1 MPAPEVLII
10 GSAGYVGT
18 RMSAAFVHG
27 GYRVAGLQRPGGT
40 PVNPAY
46 RPVPGDLAD
55 PPSLVAAA
63 RGFDLVVHLGS
74 ILNEELDLAGVDA
87 LIEAGSPLIITS
99 GSDVLGAGH
108 VDEDD
113 VPKPHPLVGW
123 RDEVERRALAAGHRV
138 IRPGLIYGAFG
149 GVVRNMMMPVASR
162 LGAGV
167 YVGEP
172 DVRWGAVH
180 VEDLPSLYLAVARQA
195 APGTVW
201 NAIADNV
208 LVDRLAALV
217 GCGKT
222 ISWPEDEPVPFE
234 YEPIAGLF
242 RLHQVVSSEKTRRE
256 MGWRPCNT
264 DTVASLAREFAAAWL
279 PVRPEDLAG
288 AAP

>member
-1 MPAPEVLII
+1 MAAQDVLII

-18 RMSAAFVHG
+18 RMSAGFARA
-27 GYRVAGLQRPGGT
+27 GYRVAGLERPGGT
-40 PVNPAY
+40 PVNSAY
-46 RPVPGDLAD
+46 RAVPGDLAD

-63 RGFDLVVHLGS
+63 RGFDLVIHLGA

-87 LIEAGSPLIITS
+87 LIQAGSPIIITS
-99 GSDVLGAGH
+99 GSDVLGAGE

-113 VPKPHPLVGW
+113 EPQPHPLVGW
-123 RDEVERRALAAGHRV
+123 RDEVERRALGAGHRV
-138 IRPGLIYGAFG
+138 IRPGLIYGCGG
-149 GVVRNMMMPVASR
+149 GVVQNMMVPLAQR

-180 VEDLPSLYLAVARQA
+180 VEDLPPLYLAVAQKA

-222 ISWPEDEPVPFE
+222 ISWPLEADVPEE
-234 YEPIAGLF
+234 YAPIAGLF

-256 MGWRPCNT
+256 MGWVPRHP
-264 DTVASLAREFAAAWL
+264 DTVATLAREFAAAGL

-288 AAP
+288 TAP

>member
-1 MPAPEVLII
+1 VPAADVLII
-10 GSAGYVGT
+10 GSAGYVGSH
-18 RMSAAFVHG
+18 MSAAFARA

-40 PVNPAY
+40 PVHSAY
-46 RPVPGDLAD
+46 RAVPGDLAD

-63 RGFDLVVHLGS
+63 RGFDLVIHLGA
-74 ILNEELDLAGVDA
+74 ILNEQLDIAGVDA

-99 GSDVLGAGH
+99 GSDVLGAGE

-113 VPKPHPLVGW
+113 VPQPHPLVGW

-149 GVVRNMMMPVASR
+149 GVVQNMMVPLARR

-167 YVGEP
+167 YVGAP

-180 VEDLPSLYLAVARQA
+180 VTDLPPLYLLVAEKA

-201 NAIADNV
+201 NAIAENV

-222 ISWPEDEPVPFE
+222 VSWPLDEPVPEE
-234 YEPIAGLF
+234 YAPIAGLF
-242 RLHQVVSSEKTRRE
+242 RLHQVVSSDKTRRE
-256 MGWRPCNT
+256 LGWLPRHT
-264 DTVASLAREFAAAWL
+264 DAVASLAREFAAAGQ
-279 PVRPEDLAG
+279 PARPEDLAG
-288 AAP
+288 PAP